1 MHQCLIQWQGDNV
14 KVVQADASVSVAIA
28 DSLIWEFEDVECFS
42 GRDWEEDQS
51 LKPIHAVSSESLF

>member
-14 KVVQADASVSVAIA
+14 KVVQANASANVATT

-42 GRDWEEDQS
+42 GRNWEGDQS
-51 LKPIHAVSSESLF
+51 LKPIQVVSSENLF